1 LLTRANLSGTNTETT
16 QSLVIRINMHGK
28 KRNPYLG
35 RWRIV
40 EMETWDQEYVD
51 LVTEGNFTFG
61 KDGMGNFEFG
71 AIKADTD
78 YTIEEIGN
86 TERAEFSFEGYDEY
100 DPVSG
105 RGWVIIENDT
115 LTGKIFFHAGDDS
128 EFKAKR
134 IK

>member
-1 LLTRANLSGTNTETT
+1 M
-16 QSLVIRINMHGK
+16 NMVK
-28 KRNPYLG
+28 KNPFLG

-40 EMETWDQEYVD
+40 EMETWDQDYVD

-71 AIKADTD
+71 AIKAEIE
-78 YTIEEIGN
+78 YLIEEIGI
-86 TERAEFSFEGYDEY
+86 TERAEFSFEGFDEY

-115 LTGKIFFHAGDDS
+115 LSGKIFFHAGDDS
-128 EFKAKR
+128 EFKAK
-134 IK
+134 KTK